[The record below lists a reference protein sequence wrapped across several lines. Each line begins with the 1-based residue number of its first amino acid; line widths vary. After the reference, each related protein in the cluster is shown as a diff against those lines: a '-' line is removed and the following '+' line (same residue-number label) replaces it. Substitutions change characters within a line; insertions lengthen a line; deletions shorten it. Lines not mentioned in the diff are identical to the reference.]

1 MTGLILL
8 VFIAVIIA
16 FFWTRMRGKMKLNVT
31 GKHWTGA
38 IIVVLVFVLLLWAS
52 TQHGGGH

>member
-16 FFWTRMRGKMKLNVT
+16 YFWTRMRGKMKLNVT

-38 IIVVLVFVLLLWAS
+38 IIVVCLFVLLLWAS
-52 TQHGGGH
+52 AQHGGHH

>member
-38 IIVVLVFVLLLWAS
+38 IIVVVIAVLLLWAS
-52 TQHGGGH
+52 TQHGSGH

>member
-16 FFWTRMRGKMKLNVT
+16 YFWTRMRGKMKLNVT

-38 IIVVLVFVLLLWAS
+38 IIVVVLAVLLLWAS

>member
-8 VFIAVIIA
+8 VFIAAIIA
-16 FFWTRMRGKMKLNVT
+16 LFYTRMRGKMKLPIT

-38 IIVVLVFVLLLWAS
+38 IIVIVLVVLMLWAS
-52 TQHGGGH
+52 HKGGKP

>member
-8 VFIAVIIA
+8 VFIAVIVA
-16 FFWTRMRGKMKLNVT
+16 YFWTRMRGKMKLNVT

-38 IIVVLVFVLLLWAS
+38 IIVVVMMMRRSRV
-52 TQHGGGH
+52 

>member
-8 VFIAVIIA
+8 VFIAVIVA
-16 FFWTRMRGKMKLNVT
+16 YFWTRMRGKMKLNVT

-38 IIVVLVFVLLLWAS
+38 IIVVVMFVLLLWAS
-52 TQHGGGH
+52 SHHAGH

>member
-38 IIVVLVFVLLLWAS
+38 IIVVCMALLLLWAS
-52 TQHGGGH
+52 AKHGGGH

>member
-8 VFIAVIIA
+8 VFIAVIVA
-16 FFWTRMRGKMKLNVT
+16 YFWTRMRGKMKLNVT

-38 IIVVLVFVLLLWAS
+38 IIVVVMFVLLLWAS
-52 TQHGGGH
+52 AHHATGH

>member
-8 VFIAVIIA
+8 VFLGVIVA
-16 FFWTRMRGKMKLNVT
+16 FGWTRMRGKMKIGVS

-38 IIVVLVFVLLLWAS
+38 IVVFVLVVLMMYATHS
-52 TQHGGGH
+52 GH